1 MSTPGGTDR
10 LEADLRALS
19 QFGADGAAVTRVAWT
34 GELRDAYEWLAGRCR
49 DLGLDVEVDA
59 AGNLIA
65 RWNVGS
71 GPAVVLGSHID
82 TVPRGGRFDGALGV
96 MGGLHAIRLLKER
109 GVQPQRPVWLVAFM
123 DEENTRF
130 GTALFGSRAFAGEDL
145 GDLGDRTDRAGV
157 TLGKAMRGWER
168 DLADI
173 GAAKAIDGVG
183 TYLELHI
190 EQGPQLES
198 ESIDLGVVTSIVGI
212 VGYRVCI
219 TGQANHAGT
228 TPMHLRRDALVG
240 AAQVVLGVRRLAL
253 ERLGATA
260 NVGVI
265 EVEPGGS
272 NVVPGRSTL
281 TLDLRSPTDD
291 GLAEFEAAAIGLVEA
306 VCRDER
312 LEVSFEPTYRIS
324 SAPMDSALIELADGS
339 GRLEEATVRRMASGA
354 GHDAMVMARHVPT
367 AMIFVPSRDGIS
379 HSPDEHTTP
388 EHCALGARVLA
399 RMVASLVA

>member
-10 LEADLRALS
+10 LEADLCALS

-82 TVPRGGRFDGALGV
+82 TVPQGGRFDGALGV

-157 TLGKAMRGWER
+157 TLGEAMRGWER

>member
-1 MSTPGGTDR
+1 MSPPSGTDQ

-19 QFGADGAAVTRVAWT
+19 QFGADGAAVTRIAWT
-34 GELRDAYEWLAGRCR
+34 GELRDAYGWLAGRCR
-49 DLGLDVEVDA
+49 DLGLDVEIDA

-71 GPAVVLGSHID
+71 GPSVVLGSHID
-82 TVPRGGRFDGALGV
+82 TVPQGGRFDGALGV
-96 MGGLHAIRLLKER
+96 IGGLHAIRLLKER

-145 GDLGDRTDRAGV
+145 GDLGDRTDRAGI
-157 TLGKAMRGWER
+157 TLGEAMRGWDR
-168 DLADI
+168 DLADV
-173 GAAKAIDGVG
+173 GAATAIDAVG

-190 EQGPQLES
+190 EQGPQLEA

-212 VGYRVCI
+212 VGYRVCM

-228 TPMHLRRDALVG
+228 TPMHVRRDALAG

-253 ERLGATA
+253 ERPGATA

-265 EVEPGGS
+265 AVEPGGS

-291 GLAEFEAAAIGLVEA
+291 GLAELEAAAIGLVEA

-312 LEVSFEPTYRIS
+312 LEVSLEPTYRIS
-324 SAPMDSALIELADGS
+324 AAPMDGALIELAEGS
-339 GRLEEATVRRMASGA
+339 GRLEEVTVRRMASGA

-367 AMIFVPSRDGIS
+367 AMIFVPSRGGIS
-379 HSPDEHTTP
+379 HSPDEYTTP
-388 EHCALGARVLA
+388 AHCALGARVLA

>member
-1 MSTPGGTDR
+1 MSTASDTPQ

-19 QFGADGAAVTRVAWT
+19 AFGADGDAVTRLAWT
-34 GELRDAYEWLAGRCR
+34 RGLRDAYEWLAGRCR
-49 DLGLDVEVDA
+49 DLGLDAEVDA

-65 RWNVGS
+65 RWDVGS
-71 GPAVVLGSHID
+71 GLAVVLGSHID
-82 TVPRGGRFDGALGV
+82 TVPQGGRFDGALGV
-96 MGGLHAIRLLKER
+96 VGGLHAIRLLKER

-123 DEENTRF
+123 DEENIRF

-145 GDLGDRTDRAGV
+145 GALGNRTDRDGV
-157 TLGKAMRGWER
+157 TLGEAMRSWER
-168 DLADI
+168 DLAGI
-173 GAAKAIDGVG
+173 AAARAIDRVG

-190 EQGPQLES
+190 EQGPQLEA

-228 TPMHLRRDALVG
+228 TPMRLRRDALAG

-265 EVEPGGS
+265 GVEPGGS
-272 NVVPGRSTL
+272 NVIPGRSTL

-291 GLAEFEAAAIGLVEA
+291 GLAEFEAAAIGFVEG
-306 VCRDER
+306 VCRDEG
-312 LEVSFEPTYRIS
+312 LDVTFEPTYRIS
-324 SAPMDSALIELADGS
+324 AAPMERGLIELAEQS
-339 GRLEEATVRRMASGA
+339 ARLEEASVCRMASGA

-367 AMIFVPSRDGIS
+367 AMVFVPSRGGIS
-379 HSPDEHTTP
+379 HSPEEYTTP

-399 RMVASLVA
+399 RMVTSLVA